1 MSAPASSA
9 SLLPGEQAHAL
20 ELHRRSRLGGVFYLT
35 AWLLVAVYGG
45 ALERYPLLTLAIAGV
60 FLAQTASRFV
70 LYQRLLQRPARAARQ
85 TRLLWSL
92 LLLNSATWGGLI
104 IWVLLDPHLVGVDL
118 ISFVSTVALASAFA
132 QVFAIDLVPA
142 AIGTALL
149 YVPALV
155 MAWLLP
161 GMTPLALAM
170 SLHALYLGAAI
181 ISTHR
186 DWQRK
191 TELDDALRV
200 ERDRYARLSRTDP
213 LTGLA
218 NRREFAEQLDR
229 AVADTAR
236 PCALVLVDIDHFKA
250 VNDTHGHPVG
260 DACLVEVA
268 QRLAA
273 VYSDAVVIAR
283 LGGEEFGALSHAS
296 LDAASAQADLLR
308 ARLHDAPVD
317 AGGTRVALTVS
328 IGIAVTDG
336 LGADAATRLF
346 RAADAALYRAK
357 AGGRDR
363 VVVDGGLRS

>member
-9 SLLPGEQAHAL
+9 SLLPGAQAHSE

-70 LYQRLLQRPARAARQ
+70 LYRRLLRHPERAVSQ
-85 TRLLWSL
+85 TRLLWGL

-104 IWVLLDPHLVGVDL
+104 VWVLLDPYLVGVDL
-118 ISFVSTVALASAFA
+118 IAFVSTVALASAFA
-132 QVFAIDLVPA
+132 QVFAIDRGPA

-170 SLHALYLGAAI
+170 SLHAVYLVAAI
-181 ISTHR
+181 ISTHH

-191 TELDDALRV
+191 LELDDALRV
-200 ERDRYARLSRTDP
+200 ERDRYARLSRTDA
-213 LTGLA
+213 LTGLS

-229 AVADTAR
+229 AVLDAAR

-250 VNDTHGHPVG
+250 VNDSHGHPVG
-260 DACLVEVA
+260 DACLVEVGR
-268 QRLAA
+268 RLAA
-273 VYSDAVVIAR
+273 VYTDAVVIAR
-283 LGGEEFGALSHAS
+283 LGGEEFGVLTHAS
-296 LDAASAQADLLR
+296 LDAARAQAELLR

-317 AGGTRVALTVS
+317 AGGIRVELTVS
-328 IGIAVTDG
+328 IGIAVADAV
-336 LGADAATRLF
+336 GADAATRLF

-363 VVVDGGLRS
+363 VVVDGVTRS

>member
-1 MSAPASSA
+1 V
-9 SLLPGEQAHAL
+9 QAHGL

-45 ALERYPLLTLAIAGV
+45 AVERYPLLTLAIAGV

-70 LYQRLLQRPARAARQ
+70 LHRRLLQRPERAVRQ
-85 TRLLWSL
+85 TRLLWFL

-104 IWVLLDPHLVGVDL
+104 IWVLLDPHLVGIDL
-118 ISFVSTVALASAFA
+118 IAFVSTVALASAFA

-142 AIGTALL
+142 SIGTALL

-170 SLHALYLGAAI
+170 TLHAVYLGAAI
-181 ISTHR
+181 VSTHH
-186 DWQRK
+186 DWERK
-191 TELDDALRV
+191 MELDEALRV
-200 ERDRYARLSRTDP
+200 ERDRYARLSRTDA
-213 LTGLA
+213 LTGLS
-218 NRREFAEQLDR
+218 NRREFAEQLER
-229 AVADTAR
+229 AVTDAAR

-260 DACLVEVA
+260 DACLVEVGR
-268 QRLAA
+268 RLAA
-273 VYSDAVVIAR
+273 VFTDAVVIAR
-283 LGGEEFGALSHAS
+283 LGGEEFGALAFAS
-296 LDAASAQADLLR
+296 VDAARAQADLFR
-308 ARLHDAPVD
+308 ARLRDAPVD
-317 AGGTRVALTVS
+317 AGGTRVELTVS
-328 IGIAVTDG
+328 IGIAV
-336 LGADAATRLF
+336 ADATAADTATRLF

-363 VVVDGGLRS
+363 VVVDGGPRP